1 MAGDELFEELP
12 EQARPQADA
21 IPLGAPR
28 LREPRRDQIQLRA
41 VDIDCLIGED
51 HPARVIWA

>member
-1 MAGDELFEELP
+1 MAGNELFEELP

-28 LREPRRDQIQLRA
+28 LRQPSAIKSSCEQWMSTA
-41 VDIDCLIGED
+41 
-51 HPARVIWA
+51 